1 MDIFNLGKSKLRRG
15 ILNLYFS
22 HSEKKYYLR
31 ELERLFKKPVAY
43 IRREMLAL
51 EKAGLFNSEFQGKQ
65 KYFSLNEKFPLY
77 KELEKIVSKT
87 IGLEKNLAD
96 SLAGLKNIEVAFVF
110 GSFAK
115 GDQDGLSDIDLMII
129 GRPDEDK
136 LIAAISRLEADAGRE
151 INYHIFSR
159 NDLTKKIKEKNSF
172 IKSVISHPKLFLIG
186 NEKSLSKF
194 N

>member
-1 MDIFNLGKSKLRRG
+1 MDIFNLGKSKLRRN
-15 ILNLYFS
+15 ILKLYFS
-22 HSEKKYYLR
+22 HPEKRYYLR
-31 ELERLFKKPVAY
+31 ELERLLEKPVAY
-43 IRREMLAL
+43 VRREMLAL
-51 EKAGLFNSEFQGKQ
+51 EKASLFNSEFQGKE
-65 KYFSLNEKFPLY
+65 KYFSLNRKFSLY

-96 SLAGLKNIEVAFVF
+96 GLVVLKDIEAAFIF

-115 GDQDGLSDIDLMII
+115 GDHDGLSDIDLMII

-136 LIAAISRLEADAGRE
+136 LIAVINRLETEIGRE

-159 NDLTKKIKEKNSF
+159 NDLTKKMKEKNSF

-186 NEKSLSKF
+186 HEKNLSKF
-194 N
+194 S

>member
-15 ILNLYFS
+15 ILKLYFS
-22 HSEKKYYLR
+22 HPEKKYYLR

-51 EKAGLFNSEFQGKQ
+51 EKAGLFNSEFQGRG
-65 KYFSLNEKFPLY
+65 KYFSLNGKFPFY

-96 SLAGLKNIEVAFVF
+96 SLIALKNIEAAFIF
-110 GSFAK
+110 GSIAK
-115 GDQDGLSDIDLMII
+115 GDKDSLSDVDLMII

-136 LIAAISRLEADAGRE
+136 LIAAISRLEAEIGRE
-151 INYHIFSR
+151 INYHIFSHE
-159 NDLTKKIKEKNSF
+159 DLIKKIKEKNSF
-172 IKSVISHPKLFLIG
+172 IKSVMRNPKLFLIG
-186 NEKSLSKF
+186 YEKDFRKF